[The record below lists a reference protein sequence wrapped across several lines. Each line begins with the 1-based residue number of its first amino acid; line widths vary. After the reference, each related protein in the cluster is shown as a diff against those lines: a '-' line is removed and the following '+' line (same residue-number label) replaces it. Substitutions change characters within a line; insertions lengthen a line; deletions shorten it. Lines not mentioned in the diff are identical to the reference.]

1 MYNYK
6 LNKLPK
12 NTVEINVDIPK
23 ATIEEEYSVAF
34 KKLQADL
41 TIKGFRKGKVP
52 KNLAE
57 KHLKKEDV
65 YQELV
70 KSLLPKLYEEIVK
83 KENLR
88 PIINPK
94 IELIKAKADEDW
106 QIKITIAE
114 KPAVT
119 LLDYK
124 ELVKKIKAE
133 NKKKDIW
140 VPGKTQQNKE
150 PDSKK
155 QQELLNQIL
164 ASILKVSKCEI
175 PDLILEEEVNQK
187 LANLLTDIQKI
198 GLTVESYLKSKNLT
212 QEELKKR
219 YRQEAE
225 ETYKL
230 EFILVEIA
238 DKEGIKVEQK
248 DLDKL
253 FENITDKNEREKAI
267 NNSYFYA
274 SVLRKQ
280 KTLDYLMTI

>member
-133 NKKKDIW
+133 NKKKISGFLEKHNRIKS
-140 VPGKTQQNKE
+140 PTQKN
-150 PDSKK
+150 
-155 QQELLNQIL
+155 
-164 ASILKVSKCEI
+164 
-175 PDLILEEEVNQK
+175 
-187 LANLLTDIQKI
+187 
-198 GLTVESYLKSKNLT
+198 SKN
-212 QEELKKR
+212 
-219 YRQEAE
+219 Y
-225 ETYKL
+225 
-230 EFILVEIA
+230 
-238 DKEGIKVEQK
+238 
-248 DLDKL
+248 
-253 FENITDKNEREKAI
+253 
-267 NNSYFYA
+267 
-274 SVLRKQ
+274 
-280 KTLDYLMTI
+280 